1 MCTLMNVYL
10 AFVEEYVIN
19 ANHYTLLV
27 NVQAFHNLTDLGSL
41 VLLISEKGVKSPS
54 IIAHLY
60 ISPLHLCFT

>member
-27 NVQAFHNLTDLGSL
+27 NVQVFRSLADLGSL
-41 VLLISEKGVKSPS
+41 VLLISEKGVQ
-54 IIAHLY
+54 HL
-60 ISPLHLCFT
+60 